1 MFELQGKKAL
11 VTGAGR
17 GMGVGI
23 AQALARQGAHVVIND
38 LFPERAR
45 DTCMQLQEQGYTA
58 TEAAFDVTDYTAVS
72 SAVERLGDIDIL
84 VNNAGIPGVE
94 GMELKPFV
102 DMSPAEWRP
111 QVDLNLY
118 GTLNCTHCVL
128 PGMVSRGWGRVLVVS
143 SDAGRAGSGAG
154 VTIYGSCK
162 AAAVQLVRN
171 LSQEV
176 ADNGITVNAIALGPM
191 DNLPKEYEEWMI
203 RGIPVGRMGRADD
216 AGAAAVFLAS
226 EESAWITGQ
235 LLPVNGGMNP
245 S

>member
-1 MFELQGKKAL
+1 MFQLQGKKAL

-17 GMGVGI
+17 GMGFGI
-23 AQALARQGAHVVIND
+23 AQSLAGQGAHVVVND
-38 LFPERAR
+38 LFPERAL
-45 DTCMQLQEQGYTA
+45 DACKQLREHGYA
-58 TEAAFDVTDYTAVS
+58 ASEAVFDVTDYTAVS
-72 SAVERLGDIDIL
+72 SAVSGLGDIDIL

-94 GMELKPFV
+94 GMALKPFI
-102 DMSPAEWRP
+102 DMTPADWRP

-128 PGMVSRGWGRVLVVS
+128 PGMVSRGWGRIVVVS
-143 SDAGRAGSGAG
+143 SDAGRAGSSAG

-176 ADNGITVNAIALGPM
+176 ADKGVTVNAIALGPM

-203 RGIPVGRMGRADD
+203 RAIPVGRMGRPDD

>member
-17 GMGVGI
+17 GMGFGI
-23 AQALARQGAHVVIND
+23 AQALAGQGAHVVVND

-45 DTCMQLQEQGYTA
+45 DACTQLREQGYTA
-58 TEAAFDVTDYTAVS
+58 SEAVFDVTDYTAVM
-72 SAVERLGDIDIL
+72 SAVSDVGDIHIL

-94 GMELKPFV
+94 GMELKAFI
-102 DMSPAEWRP
+102 DMTPADWRP

-128 PGMVSRGWGRVLVVS
+128 PGMVSRGWGRIVVVS
-143 SDAGRAGSGAG
+143 SDAGRAGSSAG

-176 ADNGITVNAIALGPM
+176 ADKGVTVNAIALGPM
-191 DNLPKEYEEWMI
+191 DNLPKEYEEWMV
-203 RGIPVGRMGRADD
+203 RGIPAGRMGRPDD

-226 EESAWITGQ
+226 EEAAWITGQ

>member
-17 GMGVGI
+17 GIGVGI
-23 AQALARQGAHVVIND
+23 AQALARQGAHVVVND

-45 DTCMQLQEQGYTA
+45 NTCMQLQGLGYTA
-58 TEAAFDVTDYTAVS
+58 SEAAFDVTDYAAVS
-72 SAVERLGDIDIL
+72 SAMAEVAGVDIL

-102 DMSPAEWRP
+102 DMTPEDWRP

-128 PGMVSRGWGRVLVVS
+128 PGMLSRGWGRVVVVS
-143 SDAGRAGSGAG
+143 SDAGRAGSSAG

-176 ADNGITVNAIALGPM
+176 ADSGVTVNAIALGPM

-203 RGIPVGRMGRADD
+203 RAIPVGRMGRPED

>member
-1 MFELQGKKAL
+1 MFELEGKKAL

-17 GMGVGI
+17 GMGFGI
-23 AQALARQGAHVVIND
+23 AKTLAGQGAHVVVND
-38 LFPERAR
+38 LFPERAEEA
-45 DTCMQLQEQGYTA
+45 CEKLQAEGYDA
-58 TEAAFDVTDYTAVS
+58 THASFDVTDYSAVS
-72 SAVERLGDIDIL
+72 PAIAKTGGIDIL

-94 GMELKPFV
+94 GMELKSFM
-102 DMSPAEWRP
+102 DMSPEDWRP

-128 PGMVSRGWGRVLVVS
+128 PGMVDRGWGRILVIS
-143 SDAGRAGSGAG
+143 SDAGRAGSNAG

-176 ADNGITVNAIALGPM
+176 ADKGVTINAIALGPM
-191 DNLPKEYEEWMI
+191 DNLPKEYEEWMV
-203 RGIPVGRMGRADD
+203 RGIPVGRMGRSND
-216 AGAAAVFLAS
+216 AGVAVAFLAS
-226 EESAWITGQ
+226 EESSWITGQ

>member
-1 MFELQGKKAL
+1 MFELEGKKAL

-17 GMGVGI
+17 GMGFGI
-23 AQALARQGAHVVIND
+23 ARTLAGQGAHVVVND
-38 LFPERAR
+38 LFPERAEEA
-45 DTCMQLQEQGYTA
+45 CEKLQAEGYDA
-58 TEAAFDVTDYTAVS
+58 THASFDVTDYSAVS
-72 SAVERLGDIDIL
+72 PAIAKTGGIDIL

-94 GMELKPFV
+94 GMELKSFM
-102 DMSPAEWRP
+102 DMSPEDWRP

-128 PGMVSRGWGRVLVVS
+128 PGMVDRGWGRILVIS
-143 SDAGRAGSGAG
+143 SDAGRAGSNAG

-176 ADNGITVNAIALGPM
+176 ADKGVTINAIALGPM
-191 DNLPKEYEEWMI
+191 DNLPKEYEEWMV
-203 RGIPVGRMGRADD
+203 RGIPVGRMGRSND
-216 AGAAAVFLAS
+216 AGVAVAFLAS
-226 EESAWITGQ
+226 EESSWITGQ